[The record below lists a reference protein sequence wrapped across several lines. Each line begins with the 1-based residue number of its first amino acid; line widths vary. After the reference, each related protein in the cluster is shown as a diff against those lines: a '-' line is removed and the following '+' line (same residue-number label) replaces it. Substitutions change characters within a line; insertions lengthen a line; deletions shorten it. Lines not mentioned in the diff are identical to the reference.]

1 MGRGKEEGTKKIRQ
15 IPNRRSS
22 RRGITGEYNY
32 CIIKD
37 LLGDGIFAVNG
48 DKWLHQRK
56 LASHEFSTKVLR
68 SFSSVAFRKNAA
80 KLAKKISAAA
90 AGSTVIDLQDLLM
103 KSMLDS
109 IFKVGFGLEID
120 TLSGSDEFGVCFSK
134 AFDESNWIV
143 FRRYVDIFW
152 SAKRYLNIGLERQ
165 LKKNIKI
172 IDDFVYQLI
181 QRKRENMQNE
191 QDVRNKEDILSRFI
205 LASNE
210 DPDERIT
217 DKYLR
222 DIILNFLIAGKDTSA
237 NTLSWFFYMLCKHPT
252 IQERIALEIIESV
265 GDKVVSNEKGNY
277 SSVDEFTARLT
288 EQSMDKMQYLH
299 AAITETLRLYPAVPV
314 DGKCADEDDVLPDGL
329 KVKKGDG
336 VNYMMYAMGRMT
348 YLWGEDA
355 DEFKPDRWLANGV
368 FQPASPFKFVAFNAG
383 PRICLGKEFAYR
395 QMKILAA
402 TLIHFFRF
410 RLEDESRSIKYRTM
424 FTLHIDGGLPV
435 TALRRIKCE

>member
-1 MGRGKEEGTKKIRQ
+1 MAI
-15 IPNRRSS
+15 
-22 RRGITGEYNY
+22 GEYNY

-191 QDVRNKEDILSRFI
+191 QDVVRPPKIYDRYIHDQRKPTYQL
-205 LASNE
+205 
-210 DPDERIT
+210 
-217 DKYLR
+217 
-222 DIILNFLIAGKDTSA
+222 FLIA
-237 NTLSWFFYMLCKHPT
+237 
-252 IQERIALEIIESV
+252 I
-265 GDKVVSNEKGNY
+265 
-277 SSVDEFTARLT
+277 
-288 EQSMDKMQYLH
+288 
-299 AAITETLRLYPAVPV
+299 
-314 DGKCADEDDVLPDGL
+314 
-329 KVKKGDG
+329 
-336 VNYMMYAMGRMT
+336 
-348 YLWGEDA
+348 
-355 DEFKPDRWLANGV
+355 
-368 FQPASPFKFVAFNAG
+368 
-383 PRICLGKEFAYR
+383 
-395 QMKILAA
+395 
-402 TLIHFFRF
+402 
-410 RLEDESRSIKYRTM
+410 
-424 FTLHIDGGLPV
+424 
-435 TALRRIKCE
+435 

>member
-1 MGRGKEEGTKKIRQ
+1 MLMTPSSLVDTRCGTMLGHTDVMMAITT
-15 IPNRRSS
+15 PVNDLNR
-22 RRGITGEYNY
+22 IELE
-32 CIIKD
+32 C
-37 LLGDGIFAVNG
+37 FW
-48 DKWLHQRK
+48 KWQ
-56 LASHEFSTKVLR
+56 
-68 SFSSVAFRKNAA
+68 
-80 KLAKKISAAA
+80 
-90 AGSTVIDLQDLLM
+90 
-103 KSMLDS
+103 
-109 IFKVGFGLEID
+109 
-120 TLSGSDEFGVCFSK
+120 
-134 AFDESNWIV
+134 
-143 FRRYVDIFW
+143 
-152 SAKRYLNIGLERQ
+152 
-165 LKKNIKI
+165 
-172 IDDFVYQLI
+172 
-181 QRKRENMQNE
+181 
-191 QDVRNKEDILSRFI
+191 RNKEDILSRFI

-222 DIILNFLIAGKDTSA
+222 DTILNFLIAGKDTSA

-288 EQSMDKMQYLH
+288 EESIDKMQYLH

-314 DGKCADEDDVLPDGL
+314 VQTFLSTVIFLVHNSSFFDGKCADEDDVLPDGL